1 MARLVRIVAFVS
13 GLVLV
18 ALVSGTFL
26 WEYGAGGFTVP
37 LSAAIGT
44 LIAMLASQVLFRK
57 LLVGGASIIG
67 GITGGAV
74 GGSAISDSGVMG
86 YTNSGIPMAPYLAF
100 MGSVLGGAVW
110 IVTLSISPFNVER
123 QVWKLFGKCKQ
134 PTDGRERTSEY
145 LLVAFGSLV
154 IGPVLGLTYFL
165 IEYIAGNIA
174 MLDEWPVVGYTVRG
188 PVGALLCATSF
199 GAIGGLLFGVP
210 YYVAWLMRIAAEGPV
225 QQSAKAQ
232 KESRKQVAE

>member
-86 YTNSGIPMAPYLAF
+86 YTNSGIPMAPYLVF
-100 MGSVLGGAVW
+100 MGSVLGGAIW
-110 IVTLSISPFNVER
+110 IVTLSIVPFNRER
-123 QVWKLFGKCKQ
+123 RLWRLLGKCKH
-134 PTDGRERTSEY
+134 PTDGREKTSEY
-145 LLVAFGSLV
+145 LLVSLGSLV
-154 IGPVLGLTYFL
+154 IGPVLGLAYFL
-165 IEYIAGNIA
+165 IEYVTGNIA
-174 MLDEWPVVGYTVRG
+174 TVDEWPVLGYAIRG
-188 PVGALLCATSF
+188 PVGAVLCAASV
-199 GAIGGLLFGVP
+199 GAIGGLLFAVP
-210 YYVAWLMRIAAEGPV
+210 YFMAWFVQVAARGPG
-225 QQSAKAQ
+225 QQSSDADTD
-232 KESRKQVAE
+232 SRKQLAE